1 MCRHTRPRVLVK
13 RGDLEHIKSSI
24 EIGDL
29 DMALEV
35 LEEILGLTE

>member
-1 MCRHTRPRVLVK
+1 MSSVIMVK

-35 LEEILGLTE
+35 LEELLKKGRGG